1 MRSRFFCIHDVLRAA
16 VLIAANQVTGFK
28 VDIIAAHLTCPL
40 AAAAF
45 VS

>member
-16 VLIAANQVTGFK
+16 VLIVANQVIGFK

-45 VS
+45 AS